1 MTHWCGSSPSRGI
14 RRVSSRCPEQKIEEV
29 DVTQHPQSPSD
40 GSDWIVTIAC
50 TSHRGQIAAV
60 CQVLDAHGAYL
71 RSVATHDDAR
81 TGRFFVR
88 IECRVPTPDAEGA
101 AGLRREVHAQLQ
113 ALADAYG
120 PAEVG
125 VHDAAHRARVLLMVS
140 KMDHCLVGLLDGWH
154 SGELPM
160 QPVAIVSNH
169 RDAEALAR
177 AEGMAFHHLP
187 VTPDTKAA
195 REAELRAIVA
205 DTEAEFVVLARYMQV
220 LSDDFAGPLHG
231 RVINIHHSFLP
242 SFKGARPYEQA
253 WERGVKLI
261 GATAHFV
268 TADLDEGPIIEQAV
282 EPVTHADEPER
293 LVQRGRHVESRVLRQ
308 ALRHVLE
315 RRVFLNGTRTIV
327 LH

>member
-1 MTHWCGSSPSRGI
+1 MNAPPSAH
-14 RRVSSRCPEQKIEEV
+14 
-29 DVTQHPQSPSD
+29 TN
-40 GSDWIVTIAC
+40 DWIVTIAC
-50 TSHRGQIAAV
+50 DSARGQIAAV

-88 IECRVPTPDAEGA
+88 IECRMPLPDAQVQDA
-101 AGLRREVHAQLQ
+101 APPARRRREVQAQLQ
-113 ALADAYG
+113 ALAGSYG

-125 VHDAAHRARVLLMVS
+125 VHDAAHRTRVLLMVS

-177 AEGMAFHHLP
+177 TEGIPFHHLP

-195 REAELRAIVA
+195 REAELRQIVA
-205 DTEAEFVVLARYMQV
+205 DSGAEFVVLARYMQV